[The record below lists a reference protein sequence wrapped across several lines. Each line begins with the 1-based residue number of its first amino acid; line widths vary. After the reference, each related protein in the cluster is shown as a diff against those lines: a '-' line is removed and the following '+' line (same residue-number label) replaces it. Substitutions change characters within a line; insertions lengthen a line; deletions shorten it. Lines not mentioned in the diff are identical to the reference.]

1 MTPFAGRVHFI
12 AATLVRIEA
21 AFLLSL
27 ALYLTYRTLT
37 SEVEELDAV
46 IAEIIFLLLGAI
58 GLFYAGKGFLQR
70 RNYGRGP
77 TVMANLIA
85 IGVSYFMIDGERIA
99 MGVSL
104 GVFALA
110 TLVAALAAIPHQG
123 TTS

>member
-46 IAEIIFLLLGAI
+46 IAEIVFLLLGAI

>member
-1 MTPFAGRVHFI
+1 MTLFAGRVHFI

-21 AFLLSL
+21 AFLLGL
-27 ALYLTYRTLT
+27 AIYLSFRTLT
-37 SEVEELDAV
+37 SEVQELDAV
-46 IAEIIFLLLGAI
+46 IAEIVFLLLGAT
-58 GLFYAGKGFLQR
+58 GLFYAGRGFLQH

-85 IGVSYFMIDGERIA
+85 LGVAYFMIDGDRIA

-104 GVFALA
+104 GVFAFA